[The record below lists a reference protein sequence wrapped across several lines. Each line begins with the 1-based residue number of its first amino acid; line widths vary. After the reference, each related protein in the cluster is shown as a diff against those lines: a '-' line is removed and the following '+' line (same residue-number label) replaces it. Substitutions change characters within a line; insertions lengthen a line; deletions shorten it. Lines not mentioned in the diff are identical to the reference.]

1 MAFYIDVMNEGFSG
15 RQKRKEMNPREPM
28 IYFVEGLT
36 IAGEISNKVRRIG
49 EYCSLGD
56 ALAGAERAISE
67 FLVREVRPGMLP
79 GALFTRYKS
88 FGEVPYIFR
97 DDGDITV
104 NLPGFNHFQY
114 ALARCAE
121 ICRLQ
126 GFENR

>member
-1 MAFYIDVMNEGFSG
+1 
-15 RQKRKEMNPREPM
+15 M

-36 IAGEISNKVRRIG
+36 IAGEIANQVRRIG

-56 ALAGAERAISE
+56 ALAAAERAISE
-67 FLVREVRPGMLP
+67 FLIREVQPGMLP
-79 GALFTRYKS
+79 GALFSRYMK

-104 NLPGFNHFQY
+104 NLPGFNHYQF
-114 ALARCAE
+114 ALARCTE

-126 GFENR
+126 GFNNR